1 MRTVC
6 NENLP
11 VWQKQSDS
19 QNCFKI
25 RLTKLEFGLVKRVAL
40 VFVDPLQFGIICTPL
55 WFNLLCDH
63 VIIIIS
69 RQFFVHVG
77 TLES

>member
-19 QNCFKI
+19 QNCFKM

-40 VFVDPLQFGIICTPL
+40 VFVDPLHSEVSQ
-55 WFNLLCDH
+55 
-63 VIIIIS
+63 S
-69 RQFFVHVG
+69 
-77 TLES
+77 

>member
-6 NENLP
+6 NEDLP

-40 VFVDPLQFGIICTPL
+40 VFVDPLHSEVSQSL
-55 WFNLLCDH
+55 NNLGLFALHCDL
-63 VIIIIS
+63 IS
-69 RQFFVHVG
+69 FAIM
-77 TLES
+77 LSLS